1 MQQTQNM
8 GSNGPASAGDPS
20 LTEGSEATLKS
31 AAAGGLDSAAS
42 VLDRTAE
49 KLPGG
54 EAVKNAAHNAAD
66 ALSSTAEY
74 VRGHDLRAMR
84 ADVGKFVK
92 DHPGAA
98 LLTAAALGFL
108 VARSWSRG

>member
-20 LTEGSEATLKS
+20 LTGGSEAKLKS
-31 AAAGGLDSAAS
+31 AAAGGLDSAAAA
-42 VLDRTAE
+42 LDRTAE

-54 EAVKNAAHNAAD
+54 DAVKNVAHNAAD
-66 ALSSTAEY
+66 ALGSTAEY
-74 VRGHDLRAMR
+74 VRGHDLKEMR
-84 ADVGKFVK
+84 ADVGKLVK

-98 LLTAAALGFL
+98 LLIAAALGFL
-108 VARSWSRG
+108 VARSLFRG

>member
-8 GSNGPASAGDPS
+8 GSKG
-20 LTEGSEATLKS
+20 
-31 AAAGGLDSAAS
+31 
-42 VLDRTAE
+42 
-49 KLPGG
+49 PGG
-54 EAVKNAAHNAAD
+54 DAVKNAAHSAAD

-74 VRGHDLRAMR
+74 VRGHDLEEMR
-84 ADVGKFVK
+84 ADVGKLVK

-108 VARSWSRG
+108 VARSLSRG

>member
-8 GSNGPASAGDPS
+8 GTHGPASSGDPS
-20 LTEGSEATLKS
+20 LTEGSETKLKS

-42 VLDRTAE
+42 ALDRTAE

-54 EAVKNAAHNAAD
+54 DAVRNVAHNAAD

-74 VRGHDLRAMR
+74 VRGHDLKAMR
-84 ADVGKFVK
+84 SDFGKLVK

-108 VARSWSRG
+108 VARSLSRG